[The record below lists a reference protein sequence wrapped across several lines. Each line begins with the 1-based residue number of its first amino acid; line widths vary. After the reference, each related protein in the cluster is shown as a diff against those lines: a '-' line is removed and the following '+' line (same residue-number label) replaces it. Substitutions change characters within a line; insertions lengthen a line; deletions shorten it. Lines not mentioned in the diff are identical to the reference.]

1 MKRSRTVP
9 RIRHTIASKF
19 GVSGRVLF
27 LFVAACSTTLWR
39 TSEAQAASFSREP
52 SSPISGTL
60 FLCGGGK
67 LPERLYDE
75 FYKLAGGEKGRLV
88 VITTASQ
95 MADTEQEHLLLDRW
109 TQRRFRSVIR
119 MHTRSREVASDPA
132 FSSALREATAV
143 WITGGEQRRLLNS
156 YAGTPVVDELHR
168 LLARGGTLGGTSAG
182 MALIGEVAIVDE
194 YLGVPVLDAGFGLV
208 RGVIFDQHF
217 SERRRHDR
225 LAKAVAEHPGFVGIG
240 VDERTAL
247 RIQGREL
254 KVIGEGNAHVV
265 LGPSSA
271 RTTTT
276 IRLREH
282 MRDDLVALSRAALAR
297 ASEIRP
303 PLRAAKQTAAAPPAP
318 PRVDKGSLLIVGGG
332 RMTEAI
338 QKKFLELAG
347 GLEARIV
354 VVPTAGDQ
362 PEKADAETTWLTK
375 AGAKSVSVVHAR
387 SREEAESESLVEM
400 LRKADGVWFGGGRQ
414 WRFVDAYEGTAC
426 YEAFH
431 DVLRRGGVI
440 GGSSAGATIQGEYLV
455 RGSPLGNTIMMAE
468 GYERGFNF
476 LPGTAIDQHFSQ
488 RQRAP
493 DMLQLK
499 KTFPQLLGL
508 GIDEATA
515 VVVRGQ
521 EMEVVGDNKVSV
533 YPPRPPASLENDS
546 SDTDLSDT
554 FEPDVLEPGETYDL
568 VRFARRPTG
577 MTASQ

>member
-1 MKRSRTVP
+1 M
-9 RIRHTIASKF
+9 IARGIWVCCS
-19 GVSGRVLF
+19 LF
-27 LFVAACSTTLWR
+27 AVCSPNPWWS
-39 TSEAQAASFSREP
+39 SEARSASIAREP
-52 SSPISGTL
+52 CSPISGTL
-60 FLCGGGK
+60 FLCGGGT
-67 LPERLYDE
+67 LPDRLYDE
-75 FYKLAGGEKGRLV
+75 FHKLAGGAEGRLV

-95 MADTEQEHLLLDRW
+95 MAGTAEEHLLLDRW
-109 TQRRFRSVIR
+109 TQRGFRSVTR
-119 MHTRSREVASDPA
+119 LHTRSRDVASDPA
-132 FSSALREATAV
+132 FGKALREATAV
-143 WITGGEQRRLLNS
+143 WIAGGEQRRLLNS
-156 YAGTPVVDELHR
+156 YAGTPVVEELQR
-168 LLARGGTLGGTSAG
+168 LLARGGAIGGTSAG

-217 SERRRHDR
+217 SERRRQGR
-225 LAKAVAEHPGFVGIG
+225 LAKALAEHPGFVGIG

-247 RIQGREL
+247 VIRGREL
-254 KVIGEGNAHVV
+254 RVLGEGCAHVM
-265 LGPSSA
+265 LGASNERAPA
-271 RTTTT
+271 T

-303 PLRAAKQTAAAPPAP
+303 PLKDAKHAAPAPSAP
-318 PRVDKGSLLIVGGG
+318 PRVNKGSLLIVGGG

-338 QKKFLELAG
+338 QQKFLELAG
-347 GLEARIV
+347 GLEAKIV

-362 PEKADAETTWLTK
+362 PEKADAETSWLTK

-387 SREEAESESLVEM
+387 SREEAESESLVEK
-400 LRKADGVWFGGGRQ
+400 LRQADGVWFGGGRQ

-476 LPGTAIDQHFSQ
+476 LPGTAIDQHFTQ
-488 RQRAP
+488 RRRAP

-499 KTFPQLLGL
+499 KTFPRLLGL

-521 EMEVVGDNKVSV
+521 ELEVVGDNKVSV
-533 YPPRPPASLENDS
+533 YPPRPAASLANDA
-546 SDTDLSDT
+546 SDTDLPET
-554 FEPDVLEPGETYDL
+554 FAPDVLAPGETYDL
-568 VRFARRPTG
+568 VRFARRPTNG
-577 MTASQ
+577 AASQ

>member
-1 MKRSRTVP
+1 MKRSTTVP
-9 RIRHTIASKF
+9 RIRHIVAS
-19 GVSGRVLF
+19 GVWVCCS
-27 LFVAACSTTLWR
+27 LFVFYSQSFWCA
-39 TSEAQAASFSREP
+39 SESRAASLSREP

-67 LPERLYDE
+67 LPDRLYDE
-75 FYKLAGGEKGRLV
+75 FHKLAGGEKGRLV

-95 MADTEQEHLLLDRW
+95 MAGTAEEHLLLDRW
-109 TQRRFRSVIR
+109 TQRHFRSVTR
-119 MHTRSREVASDPA
+119 LHTRSREVASDPA
-132 FSSALREATAV
+132 FSKSLREATAV

-156 YAGTPVVDELHR
+156 YAGTPVAEELHR
-168 LLARGGTLGGTSAG
+168 LLARGGVIGGTSAG
-182 MALIGEVAIVDE
+182 MAVIGEVAIVDE
-194 YLGVPVLDAGFGLV
+194 YLAVPVLDAGFGLV
-208 RGVIFDQHF
+208 GGVIFDQHF
-217 SERRRHDR
+217 SERRRQGR

-247 RIQGREL
+247 VIHGRDL
-254 KVIGEGNAHVV
+254 RVMGEGCAYVM
-265 LGPSSA
+265 LSPSTGRSA
-271 RTTTT
+271 ST

-303 PLRAAKQTAAAPPAP
+303 PLRAAKPTVAAPPAP

-338 QKKFLELAG
+338 QQKFLELAG
-347 GLEARIV
+347 GLEAHIV
-354 VVPTAGDQ
+354 VIPTAGDQ
-362 PEKADAETTWLTK
+362 PEKADAETSWLTK
-375 AGAKSVSVVHAR
+375 AGAKSVSVLHAR
-387 SREEAESESLVEM
+387 SRAEAESESLVEK

-426 YEAFH
+426 FEAFH

-468 GYERGFNF
+468 GYERGFGF
-476 LPGTAIDQHFSQ
+476 LPGTAIDQHFTQ

-493 DMLQLK
+493 DMVQLK
-499 KTFPQLLGL
+499 KSFPQLLGL

-533 YPPRPPASLENDS
+533 YPPRSPASLENDS
-546 SDTDLSDT
+546 SDTDPPDA
-554 FEPDVLEPGETYDL
+554 FEPDVLGPGETYDL
-568 VRFARRPTG
+568 ARFVRRPTSVA
-577 MTASQ
+577 ASQ

>member
-1 MKRSRTVP
+1 MKRSTTVP
-9 RIRHTIASKF
+9 RIRHIVWCGF
-19 GVSGRVLF
+19 DLF
-27 LFVAACSTTLWR
+27 LIAVVSLSAWCSPEL
-39 TSEAQAASFSREP
+39 QAASFSREP
-52 SSPISGTL
+52 TTPIGGTL

-67 LPERLYDE
+67 LPDRLYDD
-75 FYKLAGGEKGRLV
+75 FHNLAGGEKGRLV

-95 MADTEQEHLLLDRW
+95 MADTAQEHLLLDRW
-109 TQRRFRSVIR
+109 TQRRFRSVTR
-119 MHTRSREVASDPA
+119 LHTRSRDVASDPA
-132 FSSALREATAV
+132 FSKALREATAV

-156 YAGTPVVDELHR
+156 YAGTPVADELHR
-168 LLARGGTLGGTSAG
+168 LLARGGTIGGTSAG

-194 YLGVPVLDAGFGLV
+194 YITIPRLDSGFGFV
-208 RGVIFDQHF
+208 SGVIFDQHF
-217 SERRRHDR
+217 SERRRQGR

-247 RIQGREL
+247 KVQGREL
-254 KVIGEGNAHVV
+254 QVVGEGNAHIV
-265 LGPSSA
+265 LGPSST

-297 ASEIRP
+297 ASEVRP
-303 PLRAAKQTAAAPPAP
+303 PLRTATQSAVARSTP

-332 RMTEAI
+332 QMTEAI

-347 GLEARIV
+347 GLEANIV

-362 PEKADAETTWLTK
+362 PEKADAETSWLTK

-387 SREEAESESLVEM
+387 SREEAESESLLEI
-400 LRKADGVWFGGGRQ
+400 LRKADGIWFGGGRQ

-431 DVLRRGGVI
+431 DVLKRGGVI

-476 LPGTAIDQHFSQ
+476 LPGTAIDQHFTQ

-493 DMLQLK
+493 DMVQLK
-499 KTFPQLLGL
+499 KSFPQLLGL

-533 YPPRPPASLENDS
+533 YPPRTPNSLENDS
-546 SDTDLSDT
+546 SDTDVPDM

-568 VRFARRPTG
+568 VRFARRPTS
-577 MTASQ
+577 MAASQ